1 MRQWVVYVVTTA
13 VLAVVWL
20 AVVMYPIERDRAEFL
35 RRSETAER
43 QLIDFQ
49 TTVQQLPVFIES
61 QRRME
66 ALKNALHSRLY
77 SKEDVLELFDRIQS
91 SASEHGLKV
100 VEISPPVEELLALNR
115 QAPQDGRPQF
125 LNLQLTL
132 AGDYVAFGR
141 FVASIED
148 APYFRGINGCMINH
162 FEDVDGIT
170 ANFGFRAL
178 LSRSGEEV

>member
-1 MRQWVVYVVTTA
+1 MKQWIVYVVATA
-13 VLAVVWL
+13 VVVVVWL
-20 AVVMYPIERDRAEFL
+20 AAVMYPIERDRAEFL
-35 RRSETAER
+35 HRSGTAER

-77 SKEDVLELFDRIQS
+77 SKEEILELFDRIRV
-91 SASEHGLKV
+91 SANEHGLKV

-132 AGDYVAFGR
+132 AGDYIAFGK

-148 APYFRGINGCMINH
+148 APYFRGINGCMINY
-162 FEDVDGIT
+162 FEDKDGIT
-170 ANFGFRAL
+170 ANLGFRAL
-178 LSRSGEEV
+178 LSGSGDDA